1 LLVKIPRKPDALE
14 FLIAGG
20 KWDSG
25 STLVRDNVGEHETWY
40 NDSAYF
46 SRTTRFF
53 MQIMSDSSI
62 YPSREAV

>member
-20 KWDSG
+20 KWASG
-25 STLVRDNVGEHETWY
+25 TILVQDNVREHETWY

-53 MQIMSDSSI
+53 MQIASDSSI
-62 YPSREAV
+62 YPLREAV